1 MNHTKDIINDKTVF
15 DTSTDTVTIH
25 PCSLKGNV
33 TVPPSKSEAHRAII
47 CAALSGKRC
56 VIKNAVLSQD
66 IKATLRGISAFGC
79 TYDYSEETRTL
90 IIDTI
95 KPNTENNT
103 KNSDNITEID
113 CGESG
118 STIRFLVPVALVPK
132 ICNTEVS
139 SDKIVSDKIVSFIGH
154 GRLPERPMQPYF
166 DIFDRQGISYKKD
179 GNRLNIKGCLKNGT
193 YEVPGNVS
201 SQFITGLLFALP
213 LLDGDSVINITNGA
227 ESKGYIDMTLNMLN
241 TFGITI
247 ENRDYSQYIIKGGQ
261 RYIPKDIT
269 LEGDFS
275 QAAFFLTAGAIG
287 GDVTCLGL
295 NPHSLQGD
303 KAILDIIKKTGA
315 EIEYD
320 PQKGGYRAV
329 HTAVMHGIEVDASEI
344 PDLVPILSVLFAFC
358 KGESKITN
366 AGRLRIK
373 ESDRL
378 ASTQSELS
386 RLGANITE
394 GYDSLTINGVHTLN
408 CNTVSSRNDH
418 RIAMALAIALCRAE
432 GDTAVISDALSA
444 VKKSYPDFFDVY
456 KSLQK

>member
-1 MNHTKDIINDKTVF
+1 MKHTTDITNNKTIS
-15 DTSTDTVTIH
+15 DISTDTVTIR
-25 PCSLKGNV
+25 PCILKGTV

-47 CAALSGKRC
+47 CAALSGGRC

-90 IIDTI
+90 IIDTV
-95 KPNTENNT
+95 KLNTENNT
-103 KNSDNITEID
+103 ANSDNITEID

-132 ICNTEVS
+132 ICGTEAS
-139 SDKIVSDKIVSFIGH
+139 SYKVVSFIGH

-166 DIFDRQGISYKKD
+166 DIFDKQGISYKKD
-179 GNRLNIKGCLKNGT
+179 GNRLNINGCLKSGT

-213 LLDGDSVINITNGA
+213 LLDGDSIINITNGA

-241 TFGITI
+241 TFGIHI
-247 ENRDYSQYIIKGGQ
+247 ENRNYTQYIIKGGQ
-261 RYIPKDIT
+261 KYTPKDIT

-275 QAAFFLTAGAIG
+275 QAAFFLIAGAIG

-295 NPHSLQGD
+295 NPNSLQGD

-320 PQKGGYRAV
+320 PQSGGYRAV

-358 KGESKITN
+358 KGKSKIIN

-386 RLGANITE
+386 RLGANIIE
-394 GYDSLTINGVHTLN
+394 GYDSLTINGVHTLT

-432 GDTAVISDALSA
+432 GDAAVISDALSA